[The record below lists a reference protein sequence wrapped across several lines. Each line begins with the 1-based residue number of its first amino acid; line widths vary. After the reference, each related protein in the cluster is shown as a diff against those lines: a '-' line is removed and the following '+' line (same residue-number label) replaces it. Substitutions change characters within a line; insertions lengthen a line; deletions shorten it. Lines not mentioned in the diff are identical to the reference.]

1 MWMAQSH
8 GLGADTNKR
17 ESDLSTGVFALLP
30 GYAHSLATHRLLL
43 LLLPTVKDQSTPLL
57 PPVAFAR

>member
-43 LLLPTVKDQSTPLL
+43 PTVKDQSTLLL

>member
-17 ESDLSTGVFALLP
+17 ESDPRTGVVVLLP
-30 GYAHSLATHRLLL
+30 GCAHSVATHRVLL

-57 PPVAFAR
+57 PLVAFAR